1 MLEIEREK
9 PTPKA
14 GKRPKK
20 RYKIEYRVKPE
31 RVPELKGSFLWSG
44 LFSKRTNWRLY
55 KAYRTEKA
63 RDEALMKYQRRP
75 EKWHQNFEY
84 RKEPDHRVGGH
95 PLD

>member
-14 GKRPKK
+14 GERPKK
-20 RYKIEYRVKPE
+20 RYKIEYRLKPE
-31 RVPELKGSFLWSG
+31 KISELGGSILWSG
-44 LFSKRTNWRLY
+44 FFSKHVHWRTY